1 MPGKNKSQ
9 PNQSQPSSSTIRSE
23 KELSYAARMEQCITS
38 SPFSNLERLQNFS
51 LYTPRQDLT
60 NFLVRYEIFKRVQ
73 SIQGSIVECGVL
85 RGGGLMAWAQFSAI
99 IEPTNHQRRVV
110 GFDTFSGFPKLAK
123 RDRTSESDEAR
134 PGGLAVDSYN
144 HLQQCIELYDMNRF
158 IGHVPKVELVRGD
171 ATKTIPD
178 YLKSNPQLI
187 VSLLYLDFDIY
198 EPTLAALKHFLP
210 RMPKGAVI
218 AFDELNV
225 KDWRGESIA
234 VLESL
239 KLREYRIER
248 CSFCSVISFAQIE

>member
-1 MPGKNKSQ
+1 MPRK
-9 PNQSQPSSSTIRSE
+9 NQSKQSRSTTRSE
-23 KELSYAARMEQCITS
+23 KEQSYAARMEQCIAD

-60 NFLVRYEIFKRVQ
+60 NFLVRYEIFKRALQV
-73 SIQGSIVECGVL
+73 QGSIVECGVL
-85 RGGGLMAWAQFSAI
+85 HGGGLMAWAQFSAI
-99 IEPTNHQRRVV
+99 FEPTNHQRRVV
-110 GFDTFSGFPKLAK
+110 GFDTFSGFPGLAK
-123 RDRTSESDEAR
+123 QDGASESEQAR
-134 PGGLAVDSYN
+134 LGGLAVDSYD
-144 HLQQCIELYDMNRF
+144 HLRQCIELYDMNRF

-171 ATKTIPD
+171 ATKTIPS
-178 YLKSNPQLI
+178 YVKENPQLI

-218 AFDELNV
+218 AFDELNL

-248 CSFCSVISFAQIE
+248 CSFGSVMSFAQIE

>member
-1 MPGKNKSQ
+1 MPRKNQ
-9 PNQSQPSSSTIRSE
+9 PKHRSTTRSE
-23 KELSYAARMEQCITS
+23 KEEGYAVQMEQCIEN

-60 NFLVRYEIFKRVQ
+60 NFLVRYEIFRRVLE
-73 SIQGSIVECGVL
+73 IQGSIIECGVL

-99 IEPTNHQRRVV
+99 LEPTNHQRRIV
-110 GFDTFSGFPKLAK
+110 GFDTFSGFPKLSK
-123 RDRTSESDEAR
+123 GDRSSESDQAR
-134 PGGLAVDSYN
+134 PGGLAVDSYE
-144 HLQQCIELYDMNRF
+144 HLQHCVELFDMNRF
-158 IGHVPKVELVRGD
+158 VGHVPKVEMVRGD
-171 ATKTIPD
+171 VAKTITQ
-178 YLKSNPQLI
+178 YLKENPQLI

-218 AFDELNV
+218 AFDELNS

-248 CSFCSVISFAQIE
+248 CSFGSVISFAQIE